1 MKRVT
6 PIVFV
11 LLLIGGIGLLM
22 AARADHR
29 AAALRASSASAS
41 ARAGGPARE
50 HGPAAGDTTCPLDL
64 DEPSGLGSSRVAL
77 DETNA
82 DAGGVLPDG
91 GSVPDLEG
99 ESPKSVVFGI
109 VLVQY
114 ADAQQAPPGTRSR
127 ADAEK
132 LAAELAQLGKTDFK
146 AAVDKGDPGSTV
158 NAGRMFRG
166 VLEPAPEYVL
176 FKLGKN
182 EVSDPVDTP
191 RGFWVVK
198 RIE

>member
-1 MKRVT
+1 MKHVT

-11 LLLIGGIGLLM
+11 LLLGGGVALLV
-22 AARADHR
+22 AARHDHQ
-29 AAALRASSASAS
+29 AALLAASSASARGG
-41 ARAGGPARE
+41 ARAHERSPGAP
-50 HGPAAGDTTCPLDL
+50 DTASALDL
-64 DEPSGLGSSRVAL
+64 DEPAALGSGHAAL
-77 DETNA
+77 DESNA
-82 DAGGVLPDG
+82 DAGGVLLDG
-91 GSVPDLEG
+91 GAVPDLEA
-99 ESPKSVVFGI
+99 ESPKSVVFGV

-114 ADAQQAPPGTRSR
+114 AEAQGAAPGTRSR

-132 LAAELAQLGKTDFK
+132 LAGELAQLAKSDFK
-146 AAVDKGDPGSTV
+146 AAVDKGDPGSTT

-191 RGFWVVK
+191 RGLWIVK
-198 RIE
+198 RVE